1 MSNKGVNFKLHTN
14 YQAAGDQPAAIE
26 KLTKSLE
33 AGTKHQTL
41 LGVTGSGK
49 TYTIAN
55 VIANVN
61 KPTLVMAHNKTLA
74 AQLFAEFKE
83 YFPENSV
90 NYFVSY
96 YDYYQPEAYVPQRDI
111 YIEKETDI
119 NQDIERYRNAAT
131 QAALTRKDVII
142 VASVSCIYGLGDPD
156 EYTALSRTIQVGEKY
171 SRNKLLLHLTDMQY
185 TRSEYDFYAG
195 LYRVR
200 GDSIDIYL
208 TSEELALRI
217 EFFGDEVESLKLI
230 NPLTGEVIGKPNEY
244 TVFPAKQ
251 YVTTQEKIK
260 SVIGKI
266 RQDMQEQKEAFLK
279 AGKLLEANRLEQ
291 KVNYDLEMLEEVGYC
306 TGIENYS
313 RYLDGRQPGS
323 SPSTLLD
330 YLGEDWLMVID
341 ESHMTVP
348 QIGAMYNGDRARK
361 QTLIEYGFRLKAALD
376 NRPLTF
382 AEFNEKL
389 NQTIYVSA
397 TPSAYEL
404 DLSGKDGVAEQI
416 IRPTGLLDPIIR
428 IRPSYPDATVK
439 LVDSLKEYRL
449 TTQLEE
455 LQRVIDKGEVTA
467 QIEDLADKITD
478 TIAKGQRVLV
488 TTLTKR
494 MAEEL
499 TEYLEGLNVKVQYI
513 HSDVDAIDRVEILR
527 DLRLGKYDVLVGINL
542 LREGLD
548 LPEVSLVCILD
559 ADKEGFLRSETSF
572 VQTIGRA
579 ARHSNGEVI
588 MYADKVTGSMYRAIT
603 ETQRRRAIQ
612 EKYNSEHGIKP
623 TTVVSRIKDNLE
635 RKPEEDNDPKKL
647 GKLESR
653 MESYPSLKP
662 KEKKALLREL
672 KVQMEMLAEMQEF
685 EKAALIRD
693 FLLSNK

>member
-1 MSNKGVNFKLHTN
+1 MEFKLTSE
-14 YQAAGDQPAAIE
+14 YYPTGDQPEAIRQLVE
-26 KLTKSLE
+26 GVN
-33 AGTKHQTL
+33 AGEHYQTL

-49 TYTIAN
+49 TFTIAN
-55 VIANVN
+55 VVQQTQ
-61 KPTLVMAHNKTLA
+61 KPMLVLSHNKTLA

-156 EYTALSRTIQVGEKY
+156 EYTALSRKIQVGEKY

-230 NPLTGEVIGKPNEY
+230 NPLTGEVTGKPNEY

-260 SVIGKI
+260 SVIGQI

-291 KVNYDLEMLEEVGYC
+291 RVNYDLEMLEEVGYC

-313 RYLDGRQPGS
+313 RYLDGRRPGS

-361 QTLIEYGFRLKAALD
+361 LTLIEYGFRLKAALD

-404 DLSGKDGVAEQI
+404 DLSGKDAVAEQI
-416 IRPTGLLDPIIR
+416 IRPTGLLDPIVR
-428 IRPSYPDATVK
+428 LRPSYPDATVR
-439 LVDSLKEYRL
+439 LVDSLKEYKL

-455 LQRVIDKGEVTA
+455 LQGVIDRGEVTA
-467 QIEDLADKITD
+467 QIDDLADKITD

-527 DLRLGKYDVLVGINL
+527 DLRLGKYDVLVGINI

-579 ARHSNGEVI
+579 ARHSSGEVI

-612 EKYNSEHGIKP
+612 EKYNSEHGITP
-623 TTVVSRIKDNLE
+623 TTIVSRIKDNLE

-685 EKAALIRD
+685 EEAATIRD
-693 FLLSNK
+693 FLLNNK

>member
-14 YQAAGDQPAAIE
+14 YQAAGDQPVAIE

-156 EYTALSRTIQVGEKY
+156 EYTALSRKIQVGEKY

-230 NPLTGEVIGKPNEY
+230 NPLTGEVTGKPNEY

-260 SVIGKI
+260 SVIGQI

-291 KVNYDLEMLEEVGYC
+291 RVNYDLEMLEEVGYC

-313 RYLDGRQPGS
+313 RYLDGRRPGS

-361 QTLIEYGFRLKAALD
+361 LTLIEYGFRLKAALD

-404 DLSGKDGVAEQI
+404 DLSGKDAVAEQI
-416 IRPTGLLDPIIR
+416 IRPTGLLDPIVR
-428 IRPSYPDATVK
+428 LRPSYPDATVR
-439 LVDSLKEYRL
+439 LVDSLKEYKL

-455 LQRVIDKGEVTA
+455 LQGVIDRGEVTA
-467 QIEDLADKITD
+467 QIDDLADKITD

-579 ARHSNGEVI
+579 ARHSSGEVI

-612 EKYNSEHGIKP
+612 EKYNSEHGITP
-623 TTVVSRIKDNLE
+623 TTIVSRIKDNLE

-685 EKAALIRD
+685 EEAATIRD
-693 FLLSNK
+693 FLLNNK